1 MIYGYSGEHCTCA
14 PHPRKKEENAK
25 RRKRIA
31 KKKKQRVEADM
42 QTLKQATSIIS
53 PRRLTSSPHLTPLIT
68 SGHPSSLMYQT
79 TPHIFDQPLIYHT
92 TVPSTHI
99 SGHWRVRTQSHMHET
114 HVLRS

>member
-1 MIYGYSGEHCTCA
+1 MIYGYSGGHCTCA
-14 PHPRKKEENAK
+14 PHLRKKEENAK

-79 TPHIFDQPLIYHT
+79 TPHIFDQPLI
-92 TVPSTHI
+92 
-99 SGHWRVRTQSHMHET
+99 
-114 HVLRS
+114 

>member
-14 PHPRKKEENAK
+14 PHLRKKEENAK

-53 PRRLTSSPHLTPLIT
+53 PRHLTPAHYLWPPLI
-68 SGHPSSLMYQT
+68 SHVSDHPSY
-79 TPHIFDQPLIYHT
+79 I
-92 TVPSTHI
+92 
-99 SGHWRVRTQSHMHET
+99 
-114 HVLRS
+114 